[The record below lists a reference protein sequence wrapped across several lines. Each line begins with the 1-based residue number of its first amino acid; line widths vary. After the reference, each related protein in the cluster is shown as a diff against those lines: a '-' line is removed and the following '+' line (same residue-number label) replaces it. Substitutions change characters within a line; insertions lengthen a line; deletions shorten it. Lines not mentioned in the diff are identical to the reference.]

1 MFYDAKCKKK
11 SPNNILDSGP
21 VTKLV
26 LIKTFSFATTRKM
39 HTEAVNGSD
48 RVLDQYISLRI
59 SEIAIYRT

>member
-1 MFYDAKCKKK
+1 
-11 SPNNILDSGP
+11 
-21 VTKLV
+21 
-26 LIKTFSFATTRKM
+26 M